1 MKQAAPDPQVSRL
14 LCSEHGENVLW
25 RSSRCRVVL
34 VDDSD
39 HAGYCRVIWN
49 AHVKEMTDLA
59 AGVRTHLMQV
69 VFAAEQ
75 AVRAVMHPDKINLA
89 TLGNQVPHLHW
100 HVIPRF
106 VDDAS
111 FPDSVWSPPRRL
123 GAHRSADASGLVQV
137 LRQHLG
143 PGK

>member
-1 MKQAAPDPQVSRL
+1 MKQDAPDPQVSCP
-14 LCSEHGENVLW
+14 LCRAHGENVLW
-25 RSSRCRVVL
+25 HSARCRVVL
-34 VDDSD
+34 VDDAD

-59 AGVRTHLMQV
+59 AGARIYLMQA

-111 FPDSVWSPPRRL
+111 FPDSIWSPPRRG
-123 GAHRSADASGLVQV
+123 GAHRNADASGLVQM
-137 LRQHLG
+137 LRRHLG